1 MRVFTIFILPETLAS
16 ASRLSHATRDW
27 TQAEMTSWNQLC
39 TEIQG
44 LKGNGSGFIEKLH
57 RGKSLTHLRELIN
70 SEKSSPNYEDDYS
83 GEYEE
88 IEEILYDVP
97 SADYAMLNDVDSS
110 FEDFDMKLPYQ
121 NAEEYV
127 VVKSFIYNILKFYR
141 ATKSLRRTRS
151 SNCPNDT
158 YNDCP
163 RDKTIHRSTSRA
175 D

>member
-1 MRVFTIFILPETLAS
+1 MRVFTLFILPETLAI
-16 ASRLSHATRDW
+16 ASRVPHATRDW
-27 TQAEMTSWNQLC
+27 TQAEMTSWNELC

-70 SEKSSPNYEDDYS
+70 SEKSSPNYDDDYS

-88 IEEILYDVP
+88 IEEILYDAP

-127 VVKSFIYNILKFYR
+127 IVESFNLYYFKVLSSHKKSQ
-141 ATKSLRRTRS
+141 KSEMLEPS
-151 SNCPNDT
+151 Q
-158 YNDCP
+158 
-163 RDKTIHRSTSRA
+163 
-175 D
+175 

>member
-1 MRVFTIFILPETLAS
+1 MRVFTLFIVSETLAS
-16 ASRLSHATRDW
+16 VSGLPHATRDW

-39 TEIQG
+39 TEIQE

-70 SEKSSPNYEDDYS
+70 SEKNIPNYDDDYS

-110 FEDFDMKLPYQ
+110 FEDFDMKLPYRY
-121 NAEEYV
+121 AEEYV
-127 VVKSFIYNILKFYR
+127 IIKNFFLFYFKVLSSHKKSQKNEILEL
-141 ATKSLRRTRS
+141 SQ
-151 SNCPNDT
+151 
-158 YNDCP
+158 
-163 RDKTIHRSTSRA
+163 
-175 D
+175 

>member
-1 MRVFTIFILPETLAS
+1 MRVFTLFIVSETLAS
-16 ASRLSHATRDW
+16 VSRLPHATRDW

-39 TEIQG
+39 TEIQE

-70 SEKSSPNYEDDYS
+70 SEKNIPNYDDDYS

-121 NAEEYV
+121 YAEEYV
-127 VVKSFIYNILKFYR
+127 IIKNFFLYYFKVLSSHKKSQKNEILEL
-141 ATKSLRRTRS
+141 SQ
-151 SNCPNDT
+151 
-158 YNDCP
+158 
-163 RDKTIHRSTSRA
+163 
-175 D
+175 